1 MRAVFGRVTDSLE
14 PEGQRE
20 GADTG
25 DPQVSVLELNAGG
38 ATQAGLWACTTGG
51 WAITDRPATEV
62 VLILEG
68 RVRMTDAG
76 GDSREIRPGEVM
88 VLPKGWSGRRVV
100 LETTREPY
108 VVVG

>member
-1 MRAVFGRVTDSLE
+1 MRALFGRVTDPLE
-14 PEGQRE
+14 PVGPRE

-25 DPQVSVLELNAGG
+25 DPQVSLLELYAGG
-38 ATQAGLWACTTGG
+38 ATEAGLWACTPGG
-51 WAITDRPATEV
+51 WAITDRPDTEV

-76 GDSREIRPGEVM
+76 GDSREIGPGEVM
-88 VLPKGWSGRRVV
+88 VLPKGWSGRWEV
-100 LETTREPY
+100 LETTRKLY